1 MGAPTSSP
9 KTLRLAPNVRL
20 DFLLEP
26 AEYEVR
32 AIGEL
37 RREWRNVPDRG
48 ALNLIAVEAQY
59 LEFHR
64 YLLESLRH
72 CSGNG
77 GDAIRI
83 GLSVR
88 AGALKSPILLSA
100 SIAEAALRSHAER
113 RGYPLPNNPRRRTF
127 GRVLGRGHA
136 RNRAD
141 QGCAMKQRG
150 LCDTGPPDG
159 AIDPSETRRSLR
171 SGQSRPMKQT
181 LRFGIK

>member
-1 MGAPTSSP
+1 MP
-9 KTLRLAPNVRL
+9 RR
-20 DFLLEP
+20 FFLEP

-37 RREWRNVPDRG
+37 RWEWRNVPDRG

-72 CSGNG
+72 RHVNG

-88 AGALKSPILLSA
+88 AGALKSAILLSA
-100 SIAEAALRSHAER
+100 SIAEAALRAHAER
-113 RGYPLPNNPRRRTF
+113 RAYPLPNNPRRRTF
-127 GRVLGRGHA
+127 GRVLAAWQLPDETPRPDLAAIWPILQALHLGRNNIHLYAAVEVGGNFYDLLQSE
-136 RNRAD
+136 RQSLDDAD
-141 QGCAMKQRG
+141 TALTVLKA
-150 LCDTGPPDG
+150 L
-159 AIDPSETRRSLR
+159 
-171 SGQSRPMKQT
+171 QSR
-181 LRFGIK
+181 